1 MDLRLKYLIRLLDTL
16 TTVFDTHE
24 VYFYLILN
32 YNKPAALLKEIW
44 FVLALLHALGASVLT
59 DRGIIQERAGR
70 AACDSRLL
78 HPEET
83 VADNKLTSVVSCQY
97 TVVLIVQMYV

>member
-1 MDLRLKYLIRLLDTL
+1 MRIRNLLELVTEGCGDMVFNIDRTLLDLRLKYLNRLLDTL

-44 FVLALLHALGASVLT
+44 FVLALLHAPGASVLI
-59 DRGIIQERAGR
+59 D
-70 AACDSRLL
+70 
-78 HPEET
+78 
-83 VADNKLTSVVSCQY
+83 
-97 TVVLIVQMYV
+97 

>member
-1 MDLRLKYLIRLLDTL
+1 MVFDIDPTLLNLRLNYLNRLLDTL

-44 FVLALLHALGASVLT
+44 FVPALLHAPGASVLI
-59 DRGIIQERAGR
+59 D
-70 AACDSRLL
+70 
-78 HPEET
+78 
-83 VADNKLTSVVSCQY
+83 
-97 TVVLIVQMYV
+97 